1 MERVGEGARKSELN
15 DFSGA
20 LDVGGL
26 ELGVRSSEVKLCTR
40 VNHLLFRAYDVTY
53 CAYVV
58 NKLRERMGEG
68 AKDSDGAKD
77 SGRARKSELNDF
89 SGALG
94 VGGLKLGV
102 RS

>member
-1 MERVGEGARKSELN
+1 MERV
-15 DFSGA
+15 
-20 LDVGGL
+20 
-26 ELGVRSSEVKLCTR
+26 
-40 VNHLLFRAYDVTY
+40 
-53 CAYVV
+53 
-58 NKLRERMGEG
+58 GEG

>member
-20 LDVGGL
+20 LDVGGS

-68 AKDSDGAKD
+68 AKDS
-77 SGRARKSELNDF
+77 GRARKSELNDF
-89 SGALG
+89 SRALG